1 MKNERIEKIRRWI
14 LAAAIFIAL
23 TPILEAKKNWAH
35 EGSDLKPD
43 KAVHWG
49 VLENGMRYVIMPNGE
64 PPGRLSL
71 RLLVKAGSLMEDD
84 DEKGLAHFLEHMAF
98 NGSKNFEAGKLV
110 EYLQRLGMSFGAD
123 TNAHTSWDETVYYLE
138 LPSNDKEMLDDG
150 FRIFRDYADGLLLE
164 SKRIDRERGV
174 ILSEKRSRDS
184 AEFRLFKKEI
194 MFLMPDAKLSHRL
207 PIGEEAVLEELKQK
221 DFRRFYSKW
230 YSPKRM
236 VLVVV
241 GDVGPLEVEKQV
253 EEYFSTFKN
262 RRESPEPDWGQVTEF
277 GRREK
282 FISEPEAPAVTVS
295 IQTLRP
301 FAFQPDSSNRRREE
315 LLRQMSMNIL
325 ERRFEILAKTK
336 DAAFS
341 QGSSYAYTWLDFVE
355 VTGVEL
361 TTKEKD
367 WRRAF
372 QTAEQE
378 SRRALMYGFT
388 AAELR
393 ETKARILN
401 VHEQAV
407 REALT
412 RKSRQKARDL
422 VESISNDRVFTSP
435 HDELKFVRT
444 VLSDLTPEECR
455 RALERAWNPNN
466 MSLIV
471 AGNLKV
477 EDGEK
482 ALSAV
487 YERSLR
493 DLVTR
498 PKERELKAFAY
509 SVNEEFGEIDSRVY
523 IEELDVSQIRFK
535 NNVRLNLKKTEFEKD
550 TIHIQIRLGGGLLS
564 TPKGLRGLPYLASAT
579 FVNGGLFEHS
589 SDEIKRIFAGKT
601 VGVSFSVGND
611 AFILSGITNSDD
623 FEQQLGLL
631 RAYVVAPGYREES
644 IIQVRRNFDRLYLQL
659 SQTPRG
665 ILENGVRHFLAGEDF
680 RFGLPSKTELL
691 KRDLSEVK
699 EWLSEPLNSHY
710 LEVTVV
716 GDIDIENTI
725 EGVAR
730 AFGSLPSREAKKR
743 AFLEKRIISFP
754 SIVGEKSFLVDSQI
768 PKGVAAVYWPTGDI
782 WDIGRT
788 RRLSML
794 AAVFSDRL
802 RVKIREELGEAYS
815 PAAFSRPSDTFTDH
829 GYFFAISVTNPT
841 EVDNVA
847 RLVQKIASD
856 LHDNGTNQDEL
867 DRSLR
872 PLLNGLKEW
881 VRNNRYWLDTVL
893 ASSQEYPE
901 KLDWALS
908 MVEDYKSISVGDVN
922 RVAKEYLVA
931 EKALTVYIVP
941 DGK

>member
-1 MKNERIEKIRRWI
+1 MEKNRKWI
-14 LAAAIFIAL
+14 LAAAIFIVL
-23 TPILEAKKNWAH
+23 TPILEAKIDWAH
-35 EGSDLKPD
+35 EQSDLKPD

-49 VLENGMRYVIMPNGE
+49 VLQNGMRYAIMPNGE
-64 PPGRLSL
+64 PPERLSL
-71 RLLVKAGSLMEDD
+71 RLLVKAGSLMEKD

-98 NGSKNFEAGKLV
+98 NGSQSFEAGELV

-138 LPSNDKEMLDDG
+138 LPSNDKEMLDEG
-150 FRIFRDYADGLLLE
+150 LRIFRDYADGLLLE
-164 SKRIDRERGV
+164 SKQIDRERGV

-194 MFLMPDAKLSHRL
+194 MFLLPDAKLSQRL
-207 PIGEEAVLEELKQK
+207 PIGDEAVLKELNEK

-230 YSPKRM
+230 YSPMRM

-253 EEYFSTFKN
+253 EKHFSTFKN
-262 RRESPEPDWGQVTEF
+262 RRASPDPDWGQVTEF
-277 GRREK
+277 GRRAK
-282 FISEPEAPAVTVS
+282 FIRESEAPAVTVS

-301 FAFQPDSSNRRREE
+301 FAFQLDSSKRRREE

-325 ERRFEILAKTK
+325 ERRFEILAKTQ

-341 QGSSYAYTWLDFVE
+341 KGSSYAYTWLDFVE

-367 WRRAF
+367 WRRAL
-372 QTAEQE
+372 QTAERE
-378 SRRALMYGFT
+378 SRRARQYGFT
-388 AAELR
+388 EAELG
-393 ETKARILN
+393 EEKANILN
-401 VHEQAV
+401 VYERAV
-407 REALT
+407 REAPT
-412 RKSRQKARDL
+412 RKSRQKARAL
-422 VESISNDRVFTSP
+422 VGSISNDRVFTSP
-435 HDELKFVRT
+435 EDELKFVRT

-466 MSLIV
+466 VSLIV
-471 AGNLKV
+471 AGNLKT
-477 EDGEK
+477 EDDK
-482 ALSAV
+482 KVVNTV
-487 YERSLR
+487 YEASLR
-493 DLVTR
+493 DPVMR
-498 PKERELKAFAY
+498 PEESELKAFAY
-509 SVNEEFGEIDSRVY
+509 SVNDEFGEIDSRVY
-523 IEELDVSQIRFK
+523 LEELDVSQVRFK

-564 TPKGLRGLPYLASAT
+564 TPEGLGGLPYLASAT
-579 FVNGGLFEHS
+579 YVNGGLLEHS

-601 VGVSFSVGND
+601 VGVNFSVGSD
-611 AFILSGITNSDD
+611 AFILSGTTNSGD
-623 FEQQLGLL
+623 FWHQLELL

-644 IIQVRRNFDRLYLQL
+644 IIQVQRNFDRLYRQL

-665 ILENGVRHFLAGEDF
+665 ILENGVRHFLAGGDF
-680 RFGLPSKTELL
+680 RFGLPSKTELQ
-691 KRDLSEVK
+691 KRNLLEVK

-710 LEVTVV
+710 MEVTVV
-716 GDIDIENTI
+716 GDINLENTI

-730 AFGSLPSREAKKR
+730 AFGSLPSREEKKR
-743 AFLEKRIISFP
+743 AYVEERIISFP
-754 SIVGEKSFLVDSQI
+754 SIVGEKSFLIDSEI

-815 PAAFSRPSDTFTDH
+815 PAAVSRPSDTFTDH
-829 GYFFAISVTNPT
+829 GYFFAISVTDPK

-856 LHDNGTNQDEL
+856 LHGNGTNQDEI
-867 DRSLR
+867 DRTLR

-881 VRNNRYWLDTVL
+881 VRNNRYWLETVL
-893 ASSQEYPE
+893 SSSQEYPE

-908 MVEDYKSISVGDVN
+908 MVEDYKSISVEDVN

-931 EKALTVYIVP
+931 ENELKVYIVP
-941 DGK
+941 DGT